1 MKKDM
6 DWLKDLLHSEYI
18 PAQDI
23 PDIGLYMDQVTT
35 FMESKLESSK
45 RYPDDKIMTKTMIN
59 NYTKNRLIPPSI
71 KKKYSRD
78 HMFFIIIIY
87 YLKTMLS
94 ISDIKQ
100 LLTPLAEKYFPENK
114 ENGISLEQI
123 YSHNMMVNEERLE
136 DIRQEIM
143 KLYEMSRK
151 DDNLNRTR
159 QVSDQDREW
168 LNDFAFICSLSYDIY
183 IRKKIV
189 EKLIDLH
196 MEQTPPGTKNK
207 KKK

>member
-1 MKKDM
+1 M
-6 DWLKDLLHSEYI
+6 DWLEDLLHSEYI

-35 FMESKLESSK
+35 FMETKLASSK
-45 RYPDDKIMTKTMIN
+45 RYPEDKVMTKTMIN
-59 NYTKNRLIPPSI
+59 NYTKNKLIPPSV

-78 HMFFIIIIY
+78 HLFFIIIIY
-87 YLKTMLS
+87 YLKTILS

-100 LLTPLAEKYFPENK
+100 LLSPLSERYFPENR

-123 YSHNMMVNEERLE
+123 YEHNMIVNEERL
-136 DIRQEIM
+136 DKIRQEILS
-143 KLYEMSRK
+143 LYEMSAANNCYEK
-151 DDNLNRTR
+151 KNHISEEEKSFLDDF
-159 QVSDQDREW
+159 S
-168 LNDFAFICSLSYDIY
+168 FICSLSYDIY

-196 MEQTPPGTKNK
+196 NPASPSGGK

>member
-1 MKKDM
+1 LNNTI
-6 DWLKDLLHSEYI
+6 DWLMNLIQSEYI

-35 FMESKLESSK
+35 FMESKLDSSR

-59 NYTKNRLIPPSI
+59 NYTKNHLIPPSV

-87 YLKTMLS
+87 YLKTILS

-100 LLTPLAEKYFPENK
+100 LLTPLVERYFPENK

-123 YSHNMMVNEERLE
+123 YSHNMMVNEERLDTIRE
-136 DIRQEIM
+136 DILH
-143 KLYEMSRK
+143 LYELSRRNQLLE
-151 DDNLNRTR
+151 DTD
-159 QVSDQDREW
+159 QVSDKEQEFLD
-168 LNDFAFICSLSYDIY
+168 DFAFICSLSYDIY

-196 MEQTPPGTKNK
+196 KEKVPSRHK